1 MGAAQALPPI
11 IVAPANSEAIA
22 ASLTR
27 RFLMIFS
34 NVDLPT
40 PLIGTPEQPFC
51 SLNDEGTPIIPA
63 L

>member
-1 MGAAQALPPI
+1 
-11 IVAPANSEAIA
+11 
-22 ASLTR
+22 
-27 RFLMIFS
+27 MIFS

-40 PLIGTPEQPFC
+40 PLTGTPEQPFC